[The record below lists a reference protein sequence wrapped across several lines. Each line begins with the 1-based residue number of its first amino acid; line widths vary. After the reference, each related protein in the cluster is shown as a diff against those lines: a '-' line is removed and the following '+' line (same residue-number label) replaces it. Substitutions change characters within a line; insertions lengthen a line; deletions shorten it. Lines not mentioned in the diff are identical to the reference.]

1 MVVSY
6 LGILKKYCFLLLKK
20 TRSNNAYQAKH
31 SRPNKNNHQSHPLL
45 ILIKQKQLTNTHKPI
60 PLEISI

>member
-20 TRSNNAYQAKH
+20 QNQIVRKSVSMKQQFMPCLPETEQDHGKIPVNELTVFQ
-31 SRPNKNNHQSHPLL
+31 QSTSH
-45 ILIKQKQLTNTHKPI
+45 
-60 PLEISI
+60 